1 MFHRVTS
8 VCAFLVFS
16 FLTVRSCAQ
25 NQACGPAE
33 YDCALFYAQHH
44 DFPNA
49 TALLEKLLQ
58 QNPQDLKALN
68 LLGIVLTGSNQIN
81 KANGSFQQALSVSP
95 QFVPARK
102 NLAINLFN
110 GNQRTEAAREFN
122 QVLKFAPHDP
132 VAHVYLAEIAY
143 EQKDLSTAL
152 KHYEQGSERVS
163 VNPAWVLHYA
173 ECILSKQNNP
183 AKAAALLKTLPEHSA
198 EERFQAGLLLG
209 RFNVYSESAKLF
221 ASARQGYRDPYA
233 AGYDELL
240 MLIKAGSYLQ
250 AIETFQDLAAK
261 GYKTAELY
269 NLISEA
275 YLKTHRVQEAYDAMR
290 TGTQIEPEAE
300 DNYLDLAAL
309 CLENEEYS
317 LGTDILN
324 VGLHYVPNS
333 YRLHIQRGVTFVMRG
348 SIEEAEKDFE
358 SASSIAPEQSLP
370 YLALSWVWIE
380 AGQTEKAVK
389 VLREKSKLPQ
399 MDYLVS
405 YAFGVALVRSGVE
418 SGSAAGDEAVEAFAT
433 SIRKNGNFS
442 HSHAELG
449 KLLFKRGE
457 LDRAIAELKAAMS
470 LDAND
475 AAPVYLLAQAYRKKG
490 QQAEASE
497 MLARVSQLHSGEHNQ
512 DLKKELIRLVRRGTS
527 SSPALE
533 NP

>member
-1 MFHRVTS
+1 MFRRVTP
-8 VCAFLVFS
+8 VGAFLVFL
-16 FLTVRSCAQ
+16 FLAVCACAQ
-25 NQACGPAE
+25 NLACGAAE
-33 YDCALFYAQHH
+33 YDCAVFYAQHH
-44 DFPNA
+44 DFQNA
-49 TALLEKLLQ
+49 TAFLDKVLAQ
-58 QNPQDLKALN
+58 APQDLKALN
-68 LLGIVLTGSNQIN
+68 LLGIILTETNQIE
-81 KANGSFQQALSVSP
+81 KANSSFRQALSLSP
-95 QFVPARK
+95 EFVPARK

-110 GNQRTEAAREFN
+110 RNQRTEALREFN
-122 QVLKFAPHDP
+122 QVLKFAPQDP

-152 KHYEQGSERVS
+152 KHYEQGSQRVS
-163 VNPAWVLHYA
+163 LNPAWVLHYA

-183 AKAAALLKTLPEHSA
+183 AKATAVLDTLPEHSG
-198 EERFQAGLLLG
+198 EERFQAGLLLD
-209 RFNVYSESAKLF
+209 RFNAYVESAKLF
-221 ASARQGYRDPYA
+221 ASARRDYHDPYA

-240 MLIKAGSYLQ
+240 MWIKAGNYPR
-250 AIETFQDLAAK
+250 AIETFQDLVRK

-269 NLISEA
+269 NLVSEA

-300 DNYLDLAAL
+300 DNYLDLASL

-333 YRLHIQRGVTFVMRG
+333 YRLHIQRGVSFVMRG
-348 SIEEAEKDFE
+348 AIEDAEKDFE
-358 SASSIAPEQSLP
+358 TASSIAPEQSLP

-380 AGQTEKAVK
+380 AGQTERAVK

-418 SGSAAGDEAVEAFAT
+418 SGSAAGDEAVEAFTT
-433 SIRKNGNFS
+433 SIGKNANFS

-457 LDRAIAELKAAMS
+457 LDRAITELKAAMS
-470 LDAND
+470 LDPND
-475 AAPVYLLAQAYRKKG
+475 AAPVYVLAQAYRKKG
-490 QQAEASE
+490 QQAEATQ

-512 DLKKELIRLVRRGTS
+512 DLKKELIRLVRRDTT